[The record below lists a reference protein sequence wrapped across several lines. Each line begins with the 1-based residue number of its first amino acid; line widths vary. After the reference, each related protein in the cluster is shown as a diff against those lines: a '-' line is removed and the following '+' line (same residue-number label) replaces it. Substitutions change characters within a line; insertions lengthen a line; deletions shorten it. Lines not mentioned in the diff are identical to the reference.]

1 MRPTLPATIVPTGS
15 RLCRRSGGRRA
26 GLRRRQRCHRAYL
39 GCGLG
44 CLRDLKRVKA
54 LYHLVL
60 FHRCFLP
67 RSSGAGD
74 TSPMMLYTG
83 GQFG

>member
-1 MRPTLPATIVPTGS
+1 M
-15 RLCRRSGGRRA
+15 CRRSGGRRA

-39 GCGLG
+39 GCGLD

-67 RSSGAGD
+67 LQQWCGGTPRQ
-74 TSPMMLYTG
+74 MMLYTG